1 MRGGDNMSILNILK
15 ISASGLKAQRIR
27 METIATNL
35 ANIHTTRT
43 DEGGPYTKKEVV
55 FRTEDLS
62 GAEGFG
68 KVFSEKMEGVKVEE
82 ITKSSKGFEKVYDPG
97 HPDADNEGYV
107 IYPNVNLMEEM
118 ADMISATRS
127 YEANINVVNTTK
139 EMFVKTLEIGK

>member
-1 MRGGDNMSILNILK
+1 MSILNILK

-27 METIATNL
+27 MEIIATNL

-62 GAEGFG
+62 EPEGFG
-68 KVFSEKMEGVKVEE
+68 KVLSEKIEGVKVEE
-82 ITKSSKGFEKVYDPG
+82 ITKSNKGFEKVYDPG
-97 HPDADNEGYV
+97 HPDADKEGYV
-107 IYPNVNLMEEM
+107 VYPNVNLMEEM